1 MSQQTK
7 LFIGNLPFS
16 VDEGQLNELFAPFG
30 SIESVAIP
38 KDRETGRARGFAF
51 VNYESAGSAQE
62 ALQLDGHEV
71 DGRKIA
77 VKIAVD
83 KPRSGGGSRGGQERR
98 ERQY

>member
-16 VDEGQLNELFAPFG
+16 VDEGQLNDLFAPFG

-51 VNYESAGSAQE
+51 VNYESADSAKE
-62 ALQLDGHEV
+62 ALQLDTHDV

-83 KPRSGGGSRGGQERR
+83 KPRTGGHRGNERR